1 MTALLLLLIAASLE
15 LTAQTRIASD
25 FELKQMQRQV
35 ERSKDFI
42 SQVSG
47 RLNLGD
53 VRVARNEKSLARAE
67 YRKVHDG
74 LRKARVHRIFDSA
87 GTRSWLEGRYEIRN
101 YTPCPDRQFGYVTVN
116 YKDGRVDAKRAYW
129 G

>member
-1 MTALLLLLIAASLE
+1 MRRLAATAALAVGAVLLVPVQPADAG
-15 LTAQTRIASD
+15 AKAGAGG
-25 FELKQMQRQV
+25 KA
-35 ERSKDFI
+35 ERC
-42 SQVSG
+42 VT
-47 RLNLGD
+47 
-53 VRVARNEKSLARAE
+53 RAE

-101 YTPCPDRQFGYVTVN
+101 YTPCTDRQFGYVTVN